1 MFLPYCMCGGIRIDL
16 LLVLTILMKC
26 QVLFG
31 FFQQLANVW
40 LIHRGES
47 RISGK
52 GVHIYIKGWGLVLLI
67 LSHFLK
73 HPMKMK

>member
-1 MFLPYCMCGGIRIDL
+1 MCGGIRIDL

-31 FFQQLANVW
+31 FFQKLANVW

-52 GVHIYIKGWGLVLLI
+52 GVHIYKGMGVSFADFI
-67 LSHFLK
+67 SFS
-73 HPMKMK
+73 